1 MMEEIWKDIE
11 GYEGTYQVSNLGRV
25 RSLDRYTEQPC
36 VKGGTHERLRKGC
49 ILKQRQSRRGY
60 KTIHLYNQADHKK
73 HLYYV
78 HRLVAFAFVPGYSE
92 DKEVNHKDEVITNN
106 HADNLEW
113 ITQIE
118 NLRYGTRGQRVNKN
132 RLKSVQQYDTEGNLI
147 ATFKSMSDA
156 ERETGIFR
164 RSIRLCCQGKTK
176 TAGGYRWRYT
186 EE

>member
-1 MMEEIWKDIE
+1 MEEIWKDIE

-25 RSLDRYTEQPC
+25 RSLDRYTEQPS

-49 ILKQRQSRRGY
+49 ILKQRQSERGY
-60 KTIHLYNQADHKK
+60 KTILLYNQADRKK

-92 DKEVNHKDEVITNN
+92 GKEVNHKDEVITNN

-113 ITQIE
+113 ITQME

-132 RLKSVQQYDTEGNLI
+132 RFQSVQQYDTDGNLI

-156 ERETGIFR
+156 ERETGIYR
-164 RSIRLCCQGKTK
+164 RSITLCCQGKTK